1 MFSDPHSR
9 LGRDHLPPG
18 VAPLGRK
25 DPRVVG
31 PYRIVGRIA
40 RDVAGPTLLGLDGQG
55 APVRIRLFPAD
66 LADAP
71 DVRAG
76 LTAEVGR
83 LVRGRAVCAAAYL
96 GSEVRAPE
104 PWLATEYVP
113 GRTLAE
119 HVTEH
124 GRLTEGLLTC
134 LAVGLAEALAA
145 RHALGCT
152 HLALDPSKVVLSP
165 RGPKVVDFG
174 VSRVTGKAIGDRRWA
189 APEQRVDGA
198 RVTGYADVFA
208 WGNLVRFA
216 ATGWEPSGEVT
227 AEPDP
232 GAVPEPLAPLVRRAL
247 VEEPEQRPTALEL
260 LEELTEGKGADL
272 ASVVFDLLATEWG
285 GVSAPEPRRTRR
297 SYTPLLVSGVAVV
310 LVAALVGGW
319 LVFRPAQ
326 GTSELA
332 NGGEV
337 AAGTDAEGAEEEP
350 SGPIIAEDPQE
361 IDAVVAE
368 VVELALEASSF
379 TTSEFRYTNGV
390 GDSVWTLYLQAQ
402 EPIPAFSKGIHLGP
416 TGSGVLAMG
425 PELED
430 LVYFIDNPTTID
442 GERER
447 EYYQDSGAS
456 GDGQS
461 SGHPRQEWEDLVEGL
476 PKVLN
481 SADLAYEGLSQ
492 VPVEFL
498 NEEILEG
505 EDPSTRSGHHY
516 TGTYVE
522 KGYTDLGEMEATID
536 IWISEEGYPL
546 HVHRIATSAQ
556 GLNEYGE
563 PLELGHLLDFARFN
577 ESVDLY
583 IPAEDEIL
591 PEPSGF

>member
-1 MFSDPHSR
+1 MD
-9 LGRDHLPPG
+9 D
-18 VAPLGRK
+18 
-25 DPRVVG
+25 
-31 PYRIVGRIA
+31 
-40 RDVAGPTLLGLDGQG
+40 QG
-55 APVRIRLFPAD
+55 APARIRLFPAD

-83 LVRGRAVCAAAYL
+83 LLRGRAVCAAAYL

-124 GRLTEGLLTC
+124 GRLTGGLLTC

-145 RHALGCT
+145 GHALGGT
-152 HLALDPSKVVLSP
+152 HSALDPSKVVLSP

-232 GAVPEPLAPLVRRAL
+232 GAVPEPLASLVRRAL

-260 LEELTEGKGADL
+260 LEELTEGKGSDL
-272 ASVVFDLLATEWG
+272 ASAVSDLLATEWG

-319 LVFRPAQ
+319 LVFRPSQ
-326 GTSELA
+326 GTSEIA

-350 SGPIIAEDPQE
+350 SGPIIAEDPEE
-361 IDAVVAE
+361 IDAVVAQA
-368 VVELALEASSF
+368 VELALEASSF
-379 TTSEFRYTNGV
+379 TTFEHQHINHV
-390 GDSVWTLYLQAQ
+390 GDTTPVHYLQTT
-402 EPIPAFSKGIHLGP
+402 EPEPAIFRAAYLGP
-416 TGSGVLAMG
+416 VGSGAIAMG
-425 PELED
+425 ADFEEF
-430 LVYFIDNPTTID
+430 VYVRENPVPPDWEI
-442 GERER
+442 ERG
-447 EYYQDSGAS
+447 YYRDAEPGAEPLA
-456 GDGQS
+456 
-461 SGHPRQEWEDLVEGL
+461 HPRQEWEGL
-476 PKVLN
+476 IDEISRVLN
-481 SADLAYEGLSQ
+481 MADLTYEGTGTAPTEHL
-492 VPVEFL
+492 PP
-498 NEEILEG
+498 EILG
-505 EDPSTRSGHHY
+505 DGDLTDRTGHRY
-516 TGTYVE
+516 TAAYIE
-522 KGYTDLGEMEATID
+522 KGYRDFGDVEAFVEFWVD
-536 IWISEEGYPL
+536 EDGYPM
-546 HVHRIATSAQ
+546 HFDRTVWPGQVSA
-556 GLNEYGE
+556 ESGE
-563 PLELGHLLDFARFN
+563 PMEFGHLVEFARFN
-577 ESVDLY
+577 EPVDLHV
-583 IPAEDEIL
+583 PTEDEIL
-591 PEPSGF
+591 PEPPGF